1 MNCVNQVPNVYIIGD
16 SISLGYTPEVVRL
29 LDGRARVTHNP
40 GNAQY
45 SSFGLRNL
53 KAWLG
58 NEHFDLIH
66 FNWGC
71 WDRHYLD
78 LAADP
83 LEPSVAQF
91 KRDGVRRTAPEQYAT
106 NLEAIVKILQTTGT
120 KLVWASSTPLRDD
133 GKLVCKPEEVAPYN
147 VVAASV
153 MTAHGIAIND
163 LYACALPEL
172 DRLISSDGCHFTADG
187 YRHLGRQVATVI
199 QGELA
204 L

>member
-1 MNCVNQVPNVYIIGD
+1 MKNVYIIGD
-16 SISLGYTPEVVRL
+16 SISLGYTPEVTRL
-29 LDGRARVTHNP
+29 LDGRVRVTHNP

-58 NEHFDLIH
+58 EERFDLIH

-78 LAADP
+78 PTADP
-83 LEPSVAQF
+83 LEPSVAKF
-91 KRDGVRRTAPEQYAT
+91 KRDGVRRTTPEQYAA
-106 NLEAIVKILQTTGT
+106 NLEASVKILQTTGAR
-120 KLVWASSTPLRDD
+120 LVWASSTPLRDD

-147 VVAASV
+147 AVAARV
-153 MTAHGIAIND
+153 MVAHGIAIND
-163 LYACALPEL
+163 LYACALPDL
-172 DRLISSDGCHFTADG
+172 DRLISSDGCHFTDDG
-187 YRHLGRQVATVI
+187 YRHLSRQVATVI